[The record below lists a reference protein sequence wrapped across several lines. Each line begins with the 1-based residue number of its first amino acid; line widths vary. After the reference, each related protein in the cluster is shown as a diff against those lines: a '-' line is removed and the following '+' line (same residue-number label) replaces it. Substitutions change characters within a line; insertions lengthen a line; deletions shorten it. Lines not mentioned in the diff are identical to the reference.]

1 MSSSVL
7 EAKLERFIDISLK
20 SFIVMR
26 ERNRKHQNNLKLFE
40 TEQWKITVGLQK
52 ISGLYCFQR
61 DRINFISW
69 LYTFLFTSSFMT
81 ALGIRLVMEIGVNTE
96 IVIEN
101 FLAELFMIV
110 IIFKLGISVLQR
122 KSFKSMYTKIT
133 DHWRMIN
140 NVEELKIMTK
150 NMNNVHVIAKVY
162 ALWCFFGMEFFLAMP
177 VGYPLLDYVIP
188 MKNRTRVVAFPCYVE
203 YGLDPEKYYYPL
215 MTQGFFGSLGCV
227 AVFAAFDLSYMMLTS
242 YVIGLFA
249 LAKHRIS
256 KVNAIMQVM
265 ELRNVNALKSNWS
278 IPYIVQAIEAHQ
290 LALAYVNDLE
300 DNYNKAW
307 FVSLVINV
315 TTIGGAYVVILVKDT
330 PEEIFR
336 YSAMLIGAFVHF
348 YFIFLPG
355 QKIINASEEVFDAC
369 YAVNWYKLSN
379 KSKYLLKVIMTRS
392 LRASYLT
399 GGKMFS
405 LSMDTYCRML
415 KTSLSCVT
423 LLKRILEF

>member
-7 EAKLERFIDISLK
+7 KAKLEGFIDIL
-20 SFIVMR
+20 FIVMR
-26 ERNRKHQNNLKLFE
+26 ERNRKHQNNPELFQ
-40 TEQWKITVGLQK
+40 TEQWKITIGLQK
-52 ISGLYCFQR
+52 ISGLYCFQS

-69 LYTFLFTSSFMT
+69 LYIFLFTSSFMT

-101 FLAELFMIV
+101 ILAELFMIV

-122 KSFKSMYTKIT
+122 KSFKSICTKIT
-133 DHWRMIN
+133 EHWRMIN
-140 NVEELKIMTK
+140 NLEELKIMTK

-188 MKNRTRVVAFPCYVE
+188 MENRTRVMAFPCYVE

-215 MTQGFFGSLGCV
+215 MAQGFFGSLGYV

-256 KVNAIMQVM
+256 KVNAIMQ
-265 ELRNVNALKSNWS
+265 
-278 IPYIVQAIEAHQ
+278 AIEAHQ
-290 LALAYVNDLE
+290 LALAYVNELE

-315 TTIGGAYVVILVKDT
+315 TTIGGAYVVILVKNT

-336 YSAMLIGAFVHF
+336 YSAMLIGAFIHF

-369 YAVNWYKLSN
+369 YATNWYNLSN

-423 LLKRILEF
+423 LLKRILEL